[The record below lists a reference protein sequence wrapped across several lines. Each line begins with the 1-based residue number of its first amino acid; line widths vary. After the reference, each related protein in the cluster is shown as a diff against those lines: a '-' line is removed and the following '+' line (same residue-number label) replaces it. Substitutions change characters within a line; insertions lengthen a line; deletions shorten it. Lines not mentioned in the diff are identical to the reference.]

1 MCPERSAQVIGM
13 ADTPASGATRFSCPP
28 NFTAMS
34 PDSDPPRF
42 SLEALTFPNT
52 EVWLI
57 RAPADFAPQ
66 CLNGRRVP
74 LSGSKTVKGKLDGK
88 RCRYRVLTGSPQAGE
103 ATLLA
108 LSTEAGGRLTC
119 APAPHGSLRIMEGLQ
134 EYLISRVPLQP
145 IPTSLPPQIPAGL
158 RPRFSAFGGS
168 PPVTGPGSVMALR
181 SPTSGKR
188 KKKRKV
194 AEASHIQEAV
204 TWHGA
209 MEVDTE
215 MRKRK
220 KKKHQV
226 GEVEMLEAKTVD
238 SMSEMVEPMG
248 LPFPPASSSKK
259 RKSKSTGAETF
270 QPEEELEH
278 MESVAET
285 EPPDGTILFPTK
297 KRKRQKEAEGMQAVE
312 AIVAD
317 SQPQITVEPQEEAIP
332 LFPTKKRRKE
342 KRQNLVMEPDMGLPG
357 MTTEPEL
364 SEHGLQAEA
373 APVSPKKTKKKK
385 KEKWLGETLALGAE
399 VAEAALAANFEPQ
412 VAPAPSKKKEKG
424 QKVIDPLSEMTDP
437 RESEESEAGA
447 IQGSTKKKKKKDQES
462 GV

>member
-1 MCPERSAQVIGM
+1 M
-13 ADTPASGATRFSCPP
+13 AGTPASAV
-28 NFTAMS
+28 S

-42 SLEALTFPNT
+42 SLEALTFPDT

-57 RAPADFAPQ
+57 QAPADFAPQ

-88 RCRYRVLTGSPQAGE
+88 RCRYRVLTSSPQAGE
-103 ATLLA
+103 TTLLA
-108 LSTEAGGRLTC
+108 SSTEAGGRLTC
-119 APAPHGSLRIMEGLQ
+119 APAPHGNIRIMEGLQ

-168 PPVTGPGSVMALR
+168 PPVTGLGSIMPLR
-181 SPTSGKR
+181 SPSSGKR

-194 AEASHIQEAV
+194 AEASDIQEAV
-204 TWHGA
+204 NGHGA
-209 MEVDTE
+209 MEVDTASSGLE
-215 MRKRK
+215 MRKKKK

-226 GEVEMLEAKTVD
+226 DDVEMLEAGTVE
-238 SMSEMVEPMG
+238 SMAEMAEPMG
-248 LPFPPASSSKK
+248 LPFPSASSSKK
-259 RKSKSTGAETF
+259 RKSKSMGAEMF
-270 QPEEELEH
+270 QPKEELEH

-285 EPPDGTILFPTK
+285 EPPDGTILSPTK
-297 KRKRQKEAEGMQAVE
+297 KRKRQKEAEGMEAVE
-312 AIVAD
+312 AIVAGP
-317 SQPQITVEPQEEAIP
+317 QPQITVEPQEEAIP
-332 LFPTKKRRKE
+332 LSPTKKRRKE
-342 KRQNLVMEPDMGLPG
+342 KRQNLQMESDTGLPRV
-357 MTTEPEL
+357 TTEPEL

-385 KEKWLGETLALGAE
+385 KEKWLGETLTLEAE
-399 VAEAALAANFEPQ
+399 VSEAALAANFEPQ

-424 QKVIDPLSEMTDP
+424 QVIDPPSEMADP
-437 RESEESEAGA
+437 KESEEPEAGA

-462 GV
+462 EV

>member
-1 MCPERSAQVIGM
+1 MRLGRFRVRLHLRDPRGGQRSAQVLGM
-13 ADTPASGATRFSCPP
+13 AGTPASGAARFSCPP
-28 NFTAMS
+28 NFTATS

-42 SLEALTFPNT
+42 SLEALTFPDT

-88 RCRYRVLTGSPQAGE
+88 RCRYRVLTSSAQAGE

-108 LSTEAGGRLTC
+108 SSTEAGGRLTC

-168 PPVTGPGSVMALR
+168 PLVTGPGSVMALR

-188 KKKRKV
+188 KKKRKI
-194 AEASHIQEAV
+194 AEASDIQEAV
-204 TWHGA
+204 NGHGA
-209 MEVDTE
+209 MEVDTAWSGLE
-215 MRKRK
+215 MRKKK

-226 GEVEMLEAKTVD
+226 GEVEMLEAETVE
-238 SMSEMVEPMG
+238 SMAEMAEPMG
-248 LPFPPASSSKK
+248 LPFPSASSSKK
-259 RKSKSTGAETF
+259 RKSKSTVAETL

-278 MESVAET
+278 VEAEPQHNT
-285 EPPDGTILFPTK
+285 TILSPTK
-297 KRKRQKEAEGMQAVE
+297 KRKRQKEAEGMEAVE
-312 AIVAD
+312 AIVAG

-332 LFPTKKRRKE
+332 LSPTKKRRKE

-357 MTTEPEL
+357 VTTEPEL
-364 SEHGLQAEA
+364 LEHGLQAEA

-385 KEKWLGETLALGAE
+385 KEKW
-399 VAEAALAANFEPQ
+399 

-424 QKVIDPLSEMTDP
+424 QKVTDPPSEMTDP
-437 RESEESEAGA
+437 RKFEEPEAEA
-447 IQGSTKKKKKKDQES
+447 IQGSTKKKRKKDQES